1 MIQAQLP
8 VRLVELLRRIDV
20 QFPERGELTLG
31 PVTFKGAFG
40 ASGDGLVEQLVH
52 ARWGGMPPELLP
64 FAMDAMGNRF
74 CLVRS
79 AIHHDP
85 EKLPVVYW
93 MYETGVAVPVA
104 SCFDR
109 FLDWIGLASE
119 IYVRRGA
126 DDRLTRAHL
135 EEIVKPQLRDLGV
148 ERDFFALT
156 TSPVSPVGSL
166 HLGMMRIDPAAAGSR
181 LVAAKRA
188 QLDGRQ
194 RDAILHA
201 RHALKCFPT
210 FLAAAW
216 FLVTFPNAPSRV
228 IGYKELVRGLVD
240 LPFAYRGD
248 PLMPE
253 FSDIPSP
260 SPTDI
265 ADLVQSVVDRNDVE
279 EDPLL
284 ELMAYDDPQSAEVWL
299 CSAIE
304 LANIGQLQRAHVA
317 ASNALH
323 LVRDRELRDDVL
335 TLMTE
340 LYDALGWT
348 WNSYVVRR
356 ERARLTLA

>member
-8 VRLVELLRRIDV
+8 VRLVELLRRIDS
-20 QFPERGELTLG
+20 QFPDKRELTLG

-40 ASGDGLVEQLVH
+40 ATGDALVDQLIR
-52 ARWGGMPPELLP
+52 ARWGGMPTELLP

-74 CLVRS
+74 CLVM
-79 AIHHDP
+79 APIHQDP

-119 IYVRRGA
+119 IYVRRGS
-126 DDRLTRAHL
+126 DDQLTREHL
-135 EEIVKPQLRDLGV
+135 EQIVRPQLRELGV

-166 HLGMMRIDPAAAGSR
+166 HLGTMRIDPSAPGSR

-201 RHALKCFPT
+201 RQALKSFPT

-240 LPFAYRGD
+240 LPLAYRGD

-253 FSDIPSP
+253 FGDIPSP
-260 SPTDI
+260 SPNDI
-265 ADLVQSVVDRNDVE
+265 AELVQSLTDRREIE
-279 EDPLL
+279 EDSLL
-284 ELMAYDDPQSAEVWL
+284 ELMVYDDPQNADVWL
-299 CSAIE
+299 AAAIE
-304 LANIGQLQRAHVA
+304 LANFGHLQRAHVA
-317 ASNALH
+317 VSNALH
-323 LVRDRELRDDVL
+323 LAREPETRADVL
-335 TLMTE
+335 SLMRE

-348 WNSYVVRR
+348 WNSYVVQH
-356 ERARLTLA
+356 EIARLTLT